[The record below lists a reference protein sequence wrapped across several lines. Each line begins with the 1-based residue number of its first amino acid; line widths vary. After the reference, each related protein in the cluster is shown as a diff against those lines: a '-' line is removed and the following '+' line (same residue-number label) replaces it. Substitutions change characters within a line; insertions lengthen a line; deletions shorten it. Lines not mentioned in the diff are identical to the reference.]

1 MDSIH
6 QKINTIKNY
15 KKNLKEFLF
24 VKTNNDGVK
33 EVLLTRFT
41 RSITTKTLKN
51 MIIKIKFLWW
61 NQLMYIIQMIELIL
75 KLMILVG

>member
-33 EVLLTRFT
+33 EVLLTRFMKL
-41 RSITTKTLKN
+41 ITTKIIKY
-51 MIIKIKFLWW
+51 MITKIKFL
-61 NQLMYIIQMIELIL
+61 
-75 KLMILVG
+75 